1 MEQRIDMQQRKINS
15 WFFEKINRID
25 KFLARLVKK
34 RKREGENY

>member
-1 MEQRIDMQQRKINS
+1 MQQRKINS

-34 RKREGENY
+34 RKREDENY